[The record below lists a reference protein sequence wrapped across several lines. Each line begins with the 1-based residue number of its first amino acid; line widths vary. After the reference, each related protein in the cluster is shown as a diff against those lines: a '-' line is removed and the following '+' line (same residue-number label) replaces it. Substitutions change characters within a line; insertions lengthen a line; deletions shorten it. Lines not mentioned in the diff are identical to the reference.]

1 MPKSLVKFSGTE
13 YGLLLRLD
21 WEASLPQLLVE
32 LEEHL
37 QQSRSFFAGA
47 QVFLEVG
54 QRPLLQQDSE
64 QLAMVLE
71 RYDVTLRGVVAAPG
85 GAERRLPVSPPLPEP
100 GASLH
105 VERRTLRSGE
115 KIAAEGNIMILGDV
129 NPGAEV
135 IAGASIFVW
144 GSLKGSAY
152 AGVPDRT
159 EAVIAA
165 LYLAPIQLRI
175 AGYIARPPEARWQ
188 GAAGPE
194 LARVDRN
201 AIVVEAWER
210 SRALQQRG

>member
-1 MPKSLVKFSGTE
+1 MPNPLVKLSGTD
-13 YGLLLRLD
+13 YGLLMRLD

-37 QQSRSFFAGA
+37 QQGRSFFAGA
-47 QVFLEVG
+47 QVFLEVS
-54 QRPLLQQDSE
+54 QRPLLQQDME
-64 QLAMVLE
+64 QLMVVLE
-71 RYDVTLRGVVAAPG
+71 RYDVTLQGVVSAPPG
-85 GAERRLPVSPPLPEP
+85 QDRRPTILPPMPNPQTT
-100 GASLH
+100 LH

-115 KIAAEGNIMILGDV
+115 KIATEGHIIILGDV

-135 IAGASIFVW
+135 IAGVNIFVW

-165 LYLAPIQLRI
+165 LHLAPIQLRI
-175 AGYIARPPEARWQ
+175 AGYIARPPEARSTPV
-188 GAAGPE
+188 GGPE

-210 SRALQQRG
+210 GRVFQQRG

>member
-1 MPKSLVKFSGTE
+1 MPKALVKFSGTD
-13 YGLLLRLD
+13 YGLLLRLE
-21 WEASLPQLLVE
+21 WEAALPQLLVE

-47 QVFLEVG
+47 QVFLEIG
-54 QRPLLQQDSE
+54 QRPLLQQDIE
-64 QLAMVLE
+64 QLAMLLE
-71 RYDVTLRGVVAAPG
+71 RYDVTLRGVIAAPAG
-85 GAERRLPVSPPLPEP
+85 PDRRTPVLPPLPEP
-100 GASLH
+100 RTSLH

-115 KIAAEGNIMILGDV
+115 KIATEGHIIVLGDV
-129 NPGAEV
+129 NPGAEI

-165 LYLAPIQLRI
+165 LHLAPIQLRI
-175 AGYIARPPEARWQ
+175 AGYIARPPEARAT
-188 GAAGPE
+188 AAMGPE

-210 SRALQQRG
+210 SRVLQQRG